1 MSRHQKPD
9 IEKAIQYAEGHG
21 WTRDVR
27 HSGHTWGY
35 VLCGN
40 GCRAR
45 IYSTPK
51 NQGNHAKDIRRA
63 VDRCPHEEEK
73 PQ

>member
-1 MSRHQKPD
+1 MSRRPSSTPR
-9 IEKAIQYAEGHG
+9 ASAGPATFVTPG
-21 WTRDVR
+21 
-27 HSGHTWGY
+27 TWGY
-35 VLCGN
+35 VLCGS
-40 GCRAR
+40 GCRVR

-63 VDRCPHEEEK
+63 VDRCPHGEEK